1 MIYSQAKGH
10 KLKHIGRSPRVAL
23 HFITDEKG
31 DRHVMIFTGE
41 AGVDNSVPAAHEVPG
56 YLAKYTDGIRALGS
70 TPEEFSRAYSAELRF
85 VPQKCTDGSKIAP
98 QPEEVDMKEKI
109 RTLHPEKK
117 QGVNISKE
125 KYDVIR
131 NAILCVLQSQK
142 EITFMNLSRA
152 VEKEVNGNFDGS
164 VTWYVTT
171 VKLDMEARGE
181 IKRVPNSRP
190 QLVKL
195 AQ

>member
-1 MIYSQAKGH
+1 
-10 KLKHIGRSPRVAL
+10 
-23 HFITDEKG
+23 
-31 DRHVMIFTGE
+31 
-41 AGVDNSVPAAHEVPG
+41 
-56 YLAKYTDGIRALGS
+56 
-70 TPEEFSRAYSAELRF
+70 
-85 VPQKCTDGSKIAP
+85 
-98 QPEEVDMKEKI
+98 MKDKI

-131 NAILCVLQSQK
+131 KAILCVLQTEK
-142 EITFMNLSRA
+142 EITFMKLSRA

-164 VTWYVTT
+164 VMWYVTT

-181 IKRVPNSRP
+181 IKRVPSSRP

-195 AQ
+195 A

>member
-1 MIYSQAKGH
+1 
-10 KLKHIGRSPRVAL
+10 
-23 HFITDEKG
+23 
-31 DRHVMIFTGE
+31 
-41 AGVDNSVPAAHEVPG
+41 
-56 YLAKYTDGIRALGS
+56 
-70 TPEEFSRAYSAELRF
+70 
-85 VPQKCTDGSKIAP
+85 
-98 QPEEVDMKEKI
+98 MKEKI

-117 QGVNISKE
+117 QGVNISRE

-131 NAILCVLQSQK
+131 KAILCVLQSKK
-142 EITFMNLSRA
+142 EMTFMNLSRA

-181 IKRVPNSRP
+181 VKRVPSSRP

-195 AQ
+195 A